1 MSNDPTTSNQRMS
14 LWDRLTAPH
23 PVLQKLEEKR
33 QAQLLACLALVLV
46 PLGLLG
52 TVLTSMVATR
62 SVQSSGH
69 NPFPEVVSTLL
80 GIPIYALSRTPY
92 YKIGAKLA
100 IGLSTIS
107 ILLVAFLGGKTDL
120 YVLSFLIIPVI
131 LSCLFFS
138 LRSAGLFL
146 AFSIILLLSVPLAL
160 PQISFTQIMDG
171 PLQLVL
177 ILSAILIIANAYITQ
192 LQKDRQKEI
201 EYNEQ
206 RYRILSEL
214 MSDYA
219 YSLSVSP
226 QNTTQIEWVGGAYN
240 QITGYDA
247 EERIAKNLPNV
258 LHPDDKATF
267 DAALK
272 LILSGQVGVLEYR
285 IINRQGDIR
294 WLRNHVRPVW
304 DEKEGRVVRI
314 YGAAKD
320 ITAQKEI
327 EAAEYRQRTLAEAL
341 RDTATMLNSTLDLNE
356 VLDHILENITKV
368 VPNDDCSI
376 IMLEDGVGRIV
387 RHHGVTAIEEALA
400 ARFPL
405 ESTATLRTMY
415 QTGQPLLIEDV
426 AAFPGWIY
434 NANETQTR
442 SFLGTPIRIS
452 GEVAGFLTIG
462 SSLLKGFSSEQISR
476 LQAFADQ
483 ASIAIRNAQIYEALY
498 HQAVDL
504 EQRVVKHTVELDRE
518 RKQLQAILDSMGEG
532 MFYTDGAIIQYVNRF
547 LCQITG
553 YTPQELVGQPAA
565 IFRVPN
571 RPDND
576 VRLYDLNSRL
586 KTEPIWR
593 GEVQLLAKDRRILDA
608 SLSVSLVSDPAEE
621 PMRAVTVVRDISA
634 EKALNL
640 RKSRFIAI
648 ASHELRTPIT
658 NLNTRLYLIRRQPG
672 KIEEHLQI
680 IEEVVN
686 RMHRLVEDLLDIARF
701 EHGAVGLRLAVVDLR
716 DLIGQV
722 IRLQEAESTLK
733 NIALIV
739 DMPSEPLPIALDPNR
754 IAQAITNLI
763 VNAINY
769 TPQGG
774 SITVKLVSESNADY
788 AVVSITDSGIGI
800 APEYIQHVFEP
811 FFRIEDAVK
820 GTGLGLSITK
830 EIVTLHGG
838 DILVESEPGKGSC
851 FQIRLPVKRQA
862 H

>member
-1 MSNDPTTSNQRMS
+1 MSNDPTTSNQLMS

-107 ILLVAFLGGKTDL
+107 ILVVAFLGGKTDL

-160 PQISFTQIMDG
+160 PQISFMQIMDG

-177 ILSAILIIANAYITQ
+177 ILSAILIIANAYIAQ

-285 IINRQGDIR
+285 IIDRQGDIR
-294 WLRNHVRPVW
+294 WLRNHARPVW

-434 NANETQTR
+434 NANETLTR

-553 YTPQELVGQPAA
+553 YTPQELVGQSAA

-608 SLSVSLVSDPAEE
+608 ALSVSLVSDPAEE

-722 IRLQEAESTLK
+722 VRLQEAESTLK

>member
-1 MSNDPTTSNQRMS
+1 MSNDPTTSNQLMS

-107 ILLVAFLGGKTDL
+107 ILVVAFLGGKTDL

-160 PQISFTQIMDG
+160 PQISFMQIMDG

-177 ILSAILIIANAYITQ
+177 ILSAILIIANAYIAQ

-294 WLRNHVRPVW
+294 WLRNHARPVW

-434 NANETQTR
+434 NANETLTR

-608 SLSVSLVSDPAEE
+608 ALSVSLVSDPAEE

-722 IRLQEAESTLK
+722 VRLQEAESTLK